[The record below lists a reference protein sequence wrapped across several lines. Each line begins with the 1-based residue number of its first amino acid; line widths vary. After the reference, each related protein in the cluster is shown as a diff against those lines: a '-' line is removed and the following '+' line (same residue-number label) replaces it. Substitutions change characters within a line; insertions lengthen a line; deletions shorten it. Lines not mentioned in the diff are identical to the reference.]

1 MSFRKGPCKFVN
13 DIFLNSSAIEEDKIQ
28 NKWVPFII
36 TQILQG
42 DTNDGWISF
51 FLPLCCARAF
61 YKDTI
66 NK

>member
-13 DIFLNSSAIEEDKIQ
+13 DIFLNSSAIEQDKIQ

-36 TQILQG
+36 TQIIQG
-42 DTNDGWISF
+42 DTNDF
-51 FLPLCCARAF
+51 FLPLCWARAF
-61 YKDTI
+61 NKDTI